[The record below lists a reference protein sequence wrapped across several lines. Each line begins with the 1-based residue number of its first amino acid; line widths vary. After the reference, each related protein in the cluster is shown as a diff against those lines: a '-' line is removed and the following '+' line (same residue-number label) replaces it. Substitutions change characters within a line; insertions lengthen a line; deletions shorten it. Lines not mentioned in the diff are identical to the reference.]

1 MKNEVQ
7 CIVATSAFG
16 MGVDKKDV
24 RLVVHFDISDSLENY
39 VQESGRAGRDPS
51 LQADCC
57 VLFNNDDLDKHFIL
71 LNQTKLSIGDIQQV
85 WKAIKDLTKT
95 RPTIQ
100 CSALEIAR
108 QAGWDDTVSD
118 IETRVRT
125 AISALETAGY
135 VKRGRNVPHVYATG
149 ILVKNMSDAVK
160 ILEASDLFEE
170 NDKEDA
176 KRIIKSLISARSI
189 AEAGND
195 DAESRVDYLADN
207 LGLGKRVVI
216 RLVNTMQQVGL
227 LADTKDM
234 SAFIRRSDT
243 ENKIRQNLER
253 FLRLERYIVEKMQ
266 KQAGDYDLKA
276 LNEQAAND
284 DIAGAPSK
292 IFVQS
297 FITGRSKDTSKKR
310 DTSHKTVLDCARCM
324 RRMILSANW
333 KTERRSVSS

>member
-1 MKNEVQ
+1 
-7 CIVATSAFG
+7 
-16 MGVDKKDV
+16 
-24 RLVVHFDISDSLENY
+24 
-39 VQESGRAGRDPS
+39 
-51 LQADCC
+51 
-57 VLFNNDDLDKHFIL
+57 
-71 LNQTKLSIGDIQQV
+71 
-85 WKAIKDLTKT
+85 
-95 RPTIQ
+95 
-100 CSALEIAR
+100 
-108 QAGWDDTVSD
+108 
-118 IETRVRT
+118 
-125 AISALETAGY
+125 
-135 VKRGRNVPHVYATG
+135 
-149 ILVKNMSDAVK
+149 MSDAVK

-276 LNEQAAND
+276 L
-284 DIAGAPSK
+284 K
-292 IFVQS
+292 
-297 FITGRSKDTSKKR
+297 RTSGK
-310 DTSHKTVLDCARCM
+310 
-324 RRMILSANW
+324 
-333 KTERRSVSS
+333 